1 MKLWGDGSETG
12 EALLDEF
19 NASIGFDRVLFR
31 EDIAGS
37 IAHARMLAKQGIIGK
52 EDAAAIESGLRRI
65 EGEIERGEFV
75 FAAEDEDIHMAVE
88 RRLTALIGE
97 AGKRLH
103 TARSRNDQVA
113 LDFRLW
119 CVRQGRHLADLVAG
133 LVSALH
139 ETALKHTETLMPG
152 MTHLQHAQPISLAYY
167 LLAYMSMLVRD
178 HDRLMGSAKRANLS
192 PLGSAALAGTPH
204 PIDRAFVAA
213 ELGFDGVTLNG
224 LDSVSDRDFAL
235 ELLFNAAAAM
245 MHLSRFC
252 EELVL
257 WSSAE
262 FRFVR
267 IADRFTT
274 GSSIMP
280 QKRNPDAAEL
290 IRGKTGRVYGSLMG
304 LLTVMKGTPLAYN
317 KDMQEDKEGVFDA
330 VKTLSD
336 SLTIL
341 TAMLQDEG
349 TVFDRE
355 VMRAACAR
363 GHLSATD
370 LADAAAQKGVP
381 FREAHHLARRA
392 ASLADQKGIDLSM
405 LKAEDLALIDP
416 RLEGLTDALSLEASM
431 NARVS
436 AGGTAKSAVL
446 DQLSFIEGWIKSVH
460 LVKSPQP
467 AGRP

>member
-12 EALLDEF
+12 EAVLDAF
-19 NASIGFDRVLFR
+19 NASIGFDRALFR

-37 IAHARMLAKQGIIGK
+37 IAHSRMLVKQGIISG
-52 EDAAAIESGLRRI
+52 EDAAAIENGLRQI
-65 EGEIERGEFV
+65 EGEIEGGEFV
-75 FAAEDEDIHMAVE
+75 FASEDEDIHMAIE

-119 CVRQGRHLADLVAG
+119 CVRQDRHLADLIAE
-133 LVSALH
+133 LVSALYGI
-139 ETALKHTETLMPG
+139 ALKHTETLMPG
-152 MTHLQHAQPISLAYY
+152 MTHLQHAQPISLAYH
-167 LLAYMSMLVRD
+167 LLAYMAMLMRD
-178 HDRLMGSAKRANLS
+178 HSRLLESAKRANLS

-204 PIDRAFVAA
+204 PIDRAFVAD

-235 ELLFNAAAAM
+235 ELLFNTAMAM

-267 IADRFTT
+267 IGDRFTT

-290 IRGKTGRVYGSLMG
+290 IRGKTGRVYGGLMG
-304 LLTVMKGTPLAYN
+304 LLTVMKGMPLAYN

-341 TAMLQDEG
+341 ADMLQDEG
-349 TVFDRE
+349 TVFNRE
-355 VMRAACAR
+355 AMRAACER

-370 LADAAAQKGVP
+370 LADAAVKKGVP
-381 FREAHHLARRA
+381 FREAHHLSRKATA
-392 ASLADQKGIDLSM
+392 LADQKGVDLSM

-416 RLEGLTDALSLEASM
+416 RLGELVGALSLEASM

-436 AGGTAKSAVL
+436 AGGTAKRAVL
-446 DQLSFIEGWIKSVH
+446 EQLSFVENWIKSVCSI
-460 LVKSPQP
+460 KPS
-467 AGRP
+467 